1 MMTRVLIADD
11 DPRIT
16 EIHQHYVNK
25 VEGFEVIGL
34 SNTLEDTEMQIRVME
49 PQLLLLDIY
58 FPDGSGIDLLK
69 QVRQQ
74 SKALDIIPITAGK
87 EVRLLQEAMRGGV
100 FDYILKPVV
109 FPRFEQTLK
118 RYRNHRL
125 KFQSL
130 ESLEQSDI
138 DRIIHK
144 ESPEASRQA
153 ELQLPK
159 GIDPVTLDKIIL
171 EMNREN
177 GGFTSE

>member
-34 SNTLEDTEMQIRVME
+34 SNTLEETELQIRVME

-109 FPRFEQTLK
+109 FLRFEQTLK

-144 ESPEASRQA
+144 ESPEATRQA

-159 GIDPVTLDKIIL
+159 GIDPVTVSYTHLTLPTKRIV
-171 EMNREN
+171 
-177 GGFTSE
+177 

>member
-1 MMTRVLIADD
+1 MTRVLIADD

-130 ESLEQSDI
+130 ESLEQSQSHRRLAPPARGAHFEWTHQR
-138 DRIIHK
+138 DRRRLWARGHGCDG
-144 ESPEASRQA
+144 QCH
-153 ELQLPK
+153 LP
-159 GIDPVTLDKIIL
+159 G
-171 EMNREN
+171 E
-177 GGFTSE
+177 